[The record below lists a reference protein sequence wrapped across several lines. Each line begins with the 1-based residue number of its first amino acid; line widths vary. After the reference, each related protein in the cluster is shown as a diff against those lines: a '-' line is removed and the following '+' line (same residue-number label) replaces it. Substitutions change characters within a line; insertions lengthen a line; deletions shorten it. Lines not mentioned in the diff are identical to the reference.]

1 MKALKEGLEISAKEQ
16 TYECGARSG
25 QGQRKPD
32 VS

>member
-1 MKALKEGLEISAKEQ
+1 MKGLKEETEISAKEQ

-25 QGQRKPD
+25 QGQWKPD